1 MAELRFEVSGDA
13 FVVSEVSE
21 FAAARLGAKLLGH
34 RPCGGE
40 VSGEWDRGSLTPI
53 TTAGFEGKAS
63 DWTEYVVWAI
73 GVIGVFAYMMNPN
86 MRRNLHAA
94 EDDEPTV
101 LRPDSDA
108 QPAGRRKAD

>member
-34 RPCGGE
+34 RLGGGE

-63 DWTEYVVWAI
+63 
-73 GVIGVFAYMMNPN
+73 PP
-86 MRRNLHAA
+86 RAA
-94 EDDEPTV
+94 PT
-101 LRPDSDA
+101 P
-108 QPAGRRKAD
+108 PKATRAPRARCV

>member
-1 MAELRFEVSGDA
+1 MAELRFEVSGDS

-63 DWTEYVVWAI
+63 L
-73 GVIGVFAYMMNPN
+73 P
-86 MRRNLHAA
+86 RAA
-94 EDDEPTV
+94 PTSLATRAPRARCV
-101 LRPDSDA
+101 
-108 QPAGRRKAD
+108 